1 MKLNIMERLMVAQLL
16 PEKGSF
22 VNLGLIR
29 KAKENVSF
37 NEQEH
42 KDFQIKATEDGR
54 ITWVDPGNSDKDI
67 EFGDTVTEIVKKAL
81 KEMDSKE
88 ELEEKYF
95 SLFEKF
101 VGK

>member
-1 MKLNIMERLMVAQLL
+1 MVAGLL

-37 NEQEH
+37 SEKEH
-42 KDFQIKATEDGR
+42 KDFSINVKEDGR
-54 ITWVDPGNSDKDI
+54 VTWVDPGNSEKEI
-67 EFGDTVTEIVKKAL
+67 EFGDTVTEILKKVL

-95 SLFEKF
+95 SIYEKF
-101 VGK
+101 VN